1 VLPDLWTTC
10 DLPVLTELVRLLEV
24 AGRHQVEL
32 PLEVGA
38 LSRQQVEAA
47 LRRLYGAGYID
58 GVTIDQ
64 AAHPIIVTSV
74 CHNAL
79 QAVGAWPSPE
89 KLVDRLLDA
98 LADAAENAHSEEE
111 RSRARR
117 ALDALRAAG
126 RDVLVNAAGG
136 ALGGMALG

>member
-1 VLPDLWTTC
+1 M
-10 DLPVLTELVRLLEV
+10 
-24 AGRHQVEL
+24 AG
-32 PLEVGA
+32 
-38 LSRQQVEAA
+38 

-58 GVTIDQ
+58 GVPIDQ
-64 AAHPIIVTSV
+64 AAHPIILTSV
-74 CHNAL
+74 HPRAL

-89 KLVDRLLDA
+89 QLVSRLLDA
-98 LADAAENAHSEEE
+98 LADAAENAPTDEE

-126 RDVLVNAAGG
+126 WDVLVNAAGG